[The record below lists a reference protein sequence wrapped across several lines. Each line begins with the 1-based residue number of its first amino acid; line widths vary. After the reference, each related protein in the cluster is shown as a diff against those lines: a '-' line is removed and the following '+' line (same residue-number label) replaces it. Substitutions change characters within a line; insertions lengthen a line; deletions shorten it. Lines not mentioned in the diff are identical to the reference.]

1 MKKLILSA
9 VFLLCAGCA
18 VHADDTTE
26 TYTAT
31 VIESDGECAVLQL
44 DEAEDSDEDIEEN
57 TEETEES
64 DDLKKHD
71 MDDHKDGTFRFCRD
85 DEVLIIDDDRM
96 VSLDE
101 LHAHDKTVVT
111 FGKGKAVVQ
120 LIDEEESPEG

>member
-1 MKKLILSA
+1 MKKLILGA

-18 VHADDTTE
+18 VHAEDTTE

-44 DEAEDSDEDIEEN
+44 DEAEDSDEYTEEN
-57 TEETEES
+57 EEYTEES
-64 DDLKKHD
+64 ESPKHRGID
-71 MDDHKDGTFRFCRD
+71 ECKDGTFRFGRD

-101 LHAHDKTVVT
+101 LHEHDKTVVT